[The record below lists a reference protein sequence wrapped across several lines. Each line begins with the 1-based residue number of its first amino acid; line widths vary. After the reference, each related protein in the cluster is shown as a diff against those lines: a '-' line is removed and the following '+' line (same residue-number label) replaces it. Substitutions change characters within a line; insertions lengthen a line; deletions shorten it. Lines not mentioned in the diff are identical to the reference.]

1 MLMYPGKMVLFSKLI
16 VVQFIGNM
24 IPLDGQIYCVQTYVN
39 NRKTIFISRLM
50 ILKRFKGFILFMFK
64 GYLMALKRGKTLDV
78 LNTIFRD
85 N

>member
-1 MLMYPGKMVLFSKLI
+1 MPLI
-16 VVQFIGNM
+16 NAHADVSREDGAFQQANHGAQFIGIM

-64 GYLMALKRGKTLDV
+64 GY
-78 LNTIFRD
+78 
-85 N
+85 